1 MRKILIVLAGG
12 AALGVTACGGSGP
25 AGGGSGGGSAAPVA
39 AAASAA
45 ASPSSSAAAASSPA
59 APSQPGVATPLDPCQ
74 LVTSSEASALA
85 GTAFGPG
92 REEKTSSGGR
102 MCVYGYQTT
111 NVFTVEV
118 GQDKS
123 AADARAQWSM
133 QEAKARA
140 LLRTKVPAGISVH
153 VQTADVPGL
162 ADRAATVYSRN
173 EFAGHSF
180 GISGIYLLK
189 GGTVVAFQDLLL
201 GGAPPSTSAL
211 KSQAR
216 TTLSRVP

>member
-1 MRKILIVLAGG
+1 MRKLLIVLAGA
-12 AALGVTACGGSGP
+12 AALGLTACGGSSP
-25 AGGGSGGGSAAPVA
+25 AGVGTGGGSSPSA
-39 AAASAA
+39 AAATSAAA
-45 ASPSSSAAAASSPA
+45 ASPSAAASDS
-59 APSQPGVATPLDPCQ
+59 GVATSLDPCQ

-85 GTAFGPG
+85 GTTFGAG
-92 REEKTSSGGR
+92 RHENTKGGGR
-102 MCVYGYQTT
+102 ICVYGYQTS

-123 AADARAQWSM
+123 SSDARAQWSKA
-133 QEAKARA
+133 EAKARK
-140 LLRTKVPAGISVH
+140 LLSKKVPAGISVH

-162 ADRAATVYSRN
+162 ADRAATVYSKN
-173 EFAGHSF
+173 EIAGRKF

-189 GGTVVAFQDLLL
+189 GATVVAFQDLLL

-211 KSQAR
+211 QGQAR

>member
-1 MRKILIVLAGG
+1 MRYILIVLAGA
-12 AALGVTACGGSGP
+12 AALSVTACGGSSP
-25 AGGGSGGGSAAPVA
+25 AGGDTGGGSAPSA
-39 AAASAA
+39 AAAVA
-45 ASPSSSAAAASSPA
+45 SSSAAPSQSGVAAS
-59 APSQPGVATPLDPCQ
+59 LDPCQ
-74 LVTSSEASALA
+74 LVTGSEASALA
-85 GTAFGPG
+85 GTTFGAG
-92 REEKTSSGGR
+92 REEKAQGGGR
-102 MCVYGYQTT
+102 ICVYGYQTT

-123 AADARAQWSM
+123 ASDARAQWSKEES
-133 QEAKARA
+133 QARS
-140 LLRTKVPAGISVH
+140 LLQDKVPAGISVH

-173 EFAGHSF
+173 EIAGRKF

-211 KSQAR
+211 ESQAR

>member
-12 AALGVTACGGSGP
+12 AALGVTACGGSSP
-25 AGGGSGGGSAAPVA
+25 AAGTGGGSAAPVA
-39 AAASAA
+39 AATS
-45 ASPSSSAAAASSPA
+45 AASSAGASSQSGA
-59 APSQPGVATPLDPCQ
+59 ASPLDPCQ

-85 GTAFGPG
+85 GTTFGPG
-92 REEKTSSGGR
+92 REEKTGGGKV
-102 MCVYGYQTT
+102 CVYGYQTT

-123 AADARAQWSM
+123 ASDARAQWSREES
-133 QEAKARA
+133 QARS
-140 LLRTKVPAGISVH
+140 LLKNKVPAGISVH
-153 VQTADVPGL
+153 VRTADVDGL
-162 ADRAATVYSRN
+162 ADRAATVYSKN
-173 EFAGHSF
+173 QIAGHMF

-211 KSQAR
+211 ESQAR

>member
-12 AALGVTACGGSGP
+12 AALGVTACGGSSP
-25 AGGGSGGGSAAPVA
+25 AAGTGGGSAAPVA
-39 AAASAA
+39 AAASASA
-45 ASPSSSAAAASSPA
+45 GSSSA
-59 APSQPGVATPLDPCQ
+59 APSQPGAATPLDPCQ

-85 GTAFGPG
+85 GTTFGTG
-92 REEKTSSGGR
+92 REEKTSGGGKV
-102 MCVYGYQTT
+102 CVYGYQTT

-123 AADARAQWSM
+123 AADARAQWS
-133 QEAKARA
+133 QEESKARS
-140 LLRTKVPAGISVH
+140 LLKTKVPAGISVH

-162 ADRAATVYSRN
+162 ADRAATVYSKN
-173 EFAGHSF
+173 QIAGRIF

-189 GGTVVAFQDLLL
+189 GGTVVDFQDLLL

-211 KSQAR
+211 ESQAR